1 MSAKYNDR
9 FHEATK
15 SIDDEINA
23 MKDLEYDLELRRSKK
38 EITRDRYYAEIKLIR
53 QKEEKLLSEK
63 KDLLEKVT

>member
-15 SIDDEINA
+15 RIDAEINA
-23 MKDLEYDLELRRSKK
+23 IKDLEYDVELRRSKK